1 MHVIVPN
8 KARREVHK
16 ATYYIPTHVV
26 KDTKTTSVNK
36 ETIPIYQT
44 ELSYVNLYL
53 RDMLG
58 GKCRASQQRGTSLWK
73 ESLF

>member
-8 KARREVHK
+8 KACREVHK

-44 ELSYVNLYL
+44 ELSYVNLYVGWEVQGISTE
-53 RDMLG
+53 RDQCMERVFILI
-58 GKCRASQQRGTSLWK
+58 
-73 ESLF
+73 